1 MKNKRKKAFQ
11 EINSNKNENQKSEA
25 PLKNNF
31 SQDKE
36 GIGGFFMRSYLL
48 YVPLMFLVGMFLGV
62 FRRDLL
68 ELAFYLLAGALIIYI
83 AINILFYRFWQGS
96 FWKADSTKKF
106 VQSSFQPEEGIDKKL
121 EDFKLNMM
129 NALKNLEEERNKT
142 LAIVSNFIYPIV
154 VLNKENRI
162 LLFNQAARKKLG
174 FVPSDYG
181 KRLSNKGITLNSFK
195 GLIRRDFTS
204 KILEKEKATGRLI
217 EELAINKT
225 GQTIFYKVITTK
237 VVSTANPKESLGT
250 MKVFYDV
257 TRERMIDQMKSE
269 FISIAAHQLR
279 SPLSAIKW
287 SLEVLLE
294 GDMGKL
300 NKEQKETITAAYQSN
315 ERMIE
320 LVNDLLNVSRIEQG
334 RFGYNFKKENLAK
347 IVKKIAEESGQLA
360 KSKNVKIKVEIKQE
374 DLLAEIDVEKIE
386 LAFQNLVEN
395 AIKYTLSGGEVEV
408 RAKEDKKR
416 KGIVLEIKDTG
427 VGIPQEEEG
436 KLFTKF
442 FRASNVKKMDTAGTG
457 LGLFIVKNII
467 DQHKGKIKIESK
479 LGKGT
484 TVFVFLPRKAKKN

>member
-1 MKNKRKKAFQ
+1 MKNKKEKAFQ
-11 EINSNKNENQKSEA
+11 KINLDKNQEEKSYF
-25 PLKNNF
+25 KSIF
-31 SQDKE
+31 FQDQE

-62 FRRDLL
+62 FRRDLF

-83 AINILFYRFWQGS
+83 AVNILFYRFWRG
-96 FWKADSTKKF
+96 DSWMASSSKKF
-106 VQSSFQPEEGIDKKL
+106 IQGNVQSGEGIDKKL

-154 VLNKENRI
+154 VLDKENRI

-174 FVPSDYG
+174 FVPGDYG
-181 KRLSNKGITLNSFK
+181 KKLSSQGTTLNSFK

-204 KILEKEKATGRLI
+204 KILEKEKATGRLV

-237 VVSTANPKESLGT
+237 VVSTANPTESLGT

-257 TRERMIDQMKSE
+257 TREKMIDQMKSE

-287 SLEVLLE
+287 SLEVLLG

-334 RFGYNFKKENLAK
+334 RFGYSFKKEDLTK
-347 IVKKIAEESGQLA
+347 IIKKVAEESSQLA
-360 KSKNVKIKVEIKQE
+360 KSRNVKIEVKIGQE
-374 DLLAEIDVEKIE
+374 NLLAEIDAEKIE
-386 LAFQNLVEN
+386 LALQNLVEN
-395 AIKYTLSGGEVEV
+395 AIKYTLSGGEVEITA
-408 RAKEDKKR
+408 REDKKR
-416 KGIVLEIKDTG
+416 KEIVLEIKDTG
-427 VGIPQEEEG
+427 VGIPEEEEG

-467 DQHKGKIKIESK
+467 DQHKGKIEVRSK

-484 TVFVFLPRKAKKN
+484 TVFIFLPRKTKRS